1 MLHRTAT
8 RFAQLAQ
15 TPSFGF
21 GSLSNKGPQLILNN
35 PNLNKY
41 QENQML
47 FLQDKKAKKGDQLDI
62 TRPRTIQEIKKLQDF
77 VKTYKTEEGKSLN

>member
-8 RFAQLAQ
+8 RFAHLAS
-15 TPSFGF
+15 TPLFGF

-47 FLQDKKAKKGDQLDI
+47 FLQDKKTKKGDQLDI

-77 VKTYKTEEGKSLN
+77 VKSYKTEEGKSLN

>member
-1 MLHRTAT
+1 MLQRTAH
-8 RFAQLAQ
+8 RFNHFTH
-15 TPSFGF
+15 TPLCGF
-21 GSLSNKGPQLILNN
+21 SSLSSKGPQLILNN

-47 FLQDKKAKKGDQLDI
+47 FLQDKKAAKKGVDI

-77 VKTYKTEEGKSLN
+77 VKSYKTDEGKSLN